1 MADGDVGEVGVGELG
16 GDFVGGGD
24 EEGEMI
30 GGECFSEAEG
40 VMDFEVVGDEEG
52 GWGGWWWA
60 E

>member
-1 MADGDVGEVGVGELG
+1 LG
-16 GDFVGGGD
+16 SDFVGGGD

-40 VMDFEVVGDEEG
+40 VMDFEVLGDEEG
-52 GWGGWWWA
+52 GWGGLWGA